1 LNFRRFVDTPSD
13 LTLTLIRVGLAIVFF
28 PHGAQK
34 ALGWWGGFGFSA
46 TMDAFTPQY
55 GPVLAFL
62 AIAAEFAGSLGLLL
76 GLFGRVAAFGLLCNM
91 LVAVFM
97 VHSKFGFFMNW
108 QNNHAGEGFE
118 FHILAITMLLVI
130 LIRGSG
136 AFSVDRALVEKT
148 R

>member
-136 AFSVDRALVEKT
+136 AFSVDRAVVEKT

>member
-1 LNFRRFVDTPSD
+1 
-13 LTLTLIRVGLAIVFF
+13 
-28 PHGAQK
+28 
-34 ALGWWGGFGFSA
+34 
-46 TMDAFTPQY
+46 
-55 GPVLAFL
+55 
-62 AIAAEFAGSLGLLL
+62 
-76 GLFGRVAAFGLLCNM
+76 
-91 LVAVFM
+91 
-97 VHSKFGFFMNW
+97 MNW